1 MQISNLIWVPYDK
14 NITPFYLTL
23 QKNLPD
29 QMSSKLEKIMHREF
43 FDCVKRI
50 LTTIM
55 PQNIANVKNTTQM
68 VKLSPKSLAV
78 VIVLLIYHDSEH
90 DCCIKNSCLQ

>member
-55 PQNIANVKNTTQM
+55 PQKYCKCEKYHTNGQIK
-68 VKLSPKSLAV
+68 PKKSGRSYSFAH
-78 VIVLLIYHDSEH
+78 IS
-90 DCCIKNSCLQ
+90 